1 MVSQATPE
9 ADVLV
14 VGAGN
19 AALTA
24 ALAASEQG
32 ARVLVIEKAPRELRG
47 GNTRFSGGLF
57 RFSYQGLNDIR
68 ALLPS
73 VDAEAIEVDTYPE
86 DDYYRAVMH
95 VTHGEA
101 DPELSRLLIKESLP
115 TVQWMA
121 KHGVRWELTS
131 LFNARVSGKLVFNP
145 GSVLQAKGKG
155 VGLSAFLFNAVEER
169 EIPILHKTKFL
180 HLVQDGDG
188 SVLGASVRGPQGT
201 EEVRCGAVVLAAGGF
216 EANPELR
223 ARYLGGGWD
232 RAKVRGTKY
241 NTGEVLMSALDAG
254 AKPAGHWRGCHA
266 TPIDANAP
274 AVGDLR
280 LTDLTNRLS
289 YLYGISV
296 NVHAQR
302 FMDEGEDLGQYTYA
316 KTGAAILDQPG
327 SVAYQIFDQKVLE
340 LLEERYKT
348 GTPVVADTI
357 ADLAG
362 RLGLDP
368 EGLQATI
375 DSFNNAVG
383 PGDFNPAVRDGKST
397 RGMTPPKS
405 NWALPMD
412 SPPYV
417 AYPTTGGITFTFG
430 GLDIDT
436 RARVIDTE
444 DEPIPGLYATGEI
457 TGKFFYHNYPGG
469 TGLMRGAVF
478 GRIAGAEAAKE
489 ALAKK

>member
-1 MVSQATPE
+1 MPE

-24 ALAASEQG
+24 ALAAAEEG
-32 ARVLVIEKAPRELRG
+32 ARVLVIEKAPRGVRG

-57 RFSYQGLNDIR
+57 RFTYRGLDDIR
-68 ALLPS
+68 PLLPS
-73 VDAEAIEVDTYPE
+73 VDGEGIEVGTYPE
-86 DDYYRAVMH
+86 GDYYKAVMH
-95 VTHGEA
+95 VTQGEA
-101 DPELSRLLIKESLP
+101 DPALSRLLIKESLP

-121 KHGVRWELTS
+121 KYGVRWELTS
-131 LFNARVSGKLVFNP
+131 LFNARVGGKLVFNP
-145 GSVLQAKGKG
+145 GSVLQAEGKG
-155 VGLSAFLFNAVEER
+155 VGLSAFLFKAVEER
-169 EIPILHKTKFL
+169 EIPIVHKTKFL
-180 HLVQDGDG
+180 HLVQDGSG
-188 SVLGASVRGPQGT
+188 SVTGAVVRSPLGTQQ
-201 EEVRCGAVVLAAGGF
+201 VRCGAVVLAAGGF

-232 RAKVRGTKY
+232 RARVRGTKY
-241 NTGEVLMSALDAG
+241 NTGEVLMSALASG

-274 AVGDLR
+274 EVGDLR

-316 KTGAAILDQPG
+316 KTGAAVLDQPG
-327 SVAYQIFDQKVLE
+327 SIAYQIFDQKVLD

-348 GTPVVADTI
+348 VTPVVADTVQE
-357 ADLAG
+357 LAG
-362 RLGLDP
+362 KLGLDP
-368 EGLQATI
+368 QALQATV
-375 DSFNNAVG
+375 DGFNNAVG
-383 PGDFNPAVRDGKST
+383 PGDFNPAVRDGKNT
-397 RGMTPPKS
+397 RGIMPPKS
-405 NWALPMD
+405 NWALPID

-430 GLDIDT
+430 GLEIDT
-436 RARVIDTE
+436 QARVIDTE

-478 GRIAGAEAAKE
+478 GRIAGTQAAGF
-489 ALAKK
+489 ALERR